1 MPRRTFDIL
10 ISVGA
15 LVLVAVFCVAGAL
28 LLWGR
33 SYTHDS
39 VSSQLAA
46 QKIFFPPANS
56 PAIAA
61 PEFAPM
67 HQYAGQQLTTG
78 PQAKVYADS
87 FIANHLK
94 EIGGGKTYAEL
105 SSQLQTD
112 KSNTQLAQ
120 TVQTMFQGETLRG
133 LLLSSYAFWT
143 LGSIAGWGA
152 LAAFIGAG
160 LLLILAVFGFIHSRR
175 VGPSEEL
182 LAPKAEALAAGPG
195 E

>member
-1 MPRRTFDIL
+1 MRRRTFDIL
-10 ISVGA
+10 VSVGGLILA
-15 LVLVAVFCVAGAL
+15 AVLVVGGL
-28 LLWGR
+28 LLVWAHN
-33 SYTHDS
+33 YTHDE

-46 QKIFFPPANS
+46 QKIYFPPANS

-67 HQYAGQQLTTG
+67 KQYAGQQLTTG

-94 EIGGGKTYAEL
+94 EIGGGQTYAQL
-105 SSQLQTD
+105 SSQLQTQPN
-112 KSNTQLAQ
+112 NTQLAK

-152 LAAFIGAG
+152 LAAFIAAG
-160 LLLILAVFGFIHSRR
+160 LLLILAVFGIVHSRR
-175 VGPSEEL
+175 VSPSEEL
-182 LAPKAEALAAGPG
+182 LAGPAPQDVAATG
-195 E
+195 

>member
-1 MPRRTFDIL
+1 MRRRAFDIL
-10 ISVGA
+10 VSVGA
-15 LVLVAVFCVAGAL
+15 LNLVAVFCVAGGL

-33 SYTHDS
+33 SYTHDQ
-39 VSSQLAA
+39 VSSELAA

-78 PQAKVYADS
+78 PQAKVYANS

-94 EIGGGKTYAEL
+94 EVANGQTYAQV
-105 SSQLQTD
+105 SGQLQQD
-112 KSNTQLAQ
+112 PNNAQLQKQTQTL
-120 TVQTMFQGETLRG
+120 FQGETLRG
-133 LLLSSYAFWT
+133 LLLSAYAFWT
-143 LGSIAGWGA
+143 LGSIAGWAA
-152 LAAFIGAG
+152 LAAFIAAG

-175 VGPSEEL
+175 VSQREEL
-182 LAPKAEALAAGPG
+182 LAPSEEAAEAA
-195 E
+195 

>member
-1 MPRRTFDIL
+1 MQRRTFDIL
-10 ISVGA
+10 ISLGA
-15 LVLVAVFCVAGAL
+15 LILVAVLCVAGGL

-33 SYTHDS
+33 SYTHDQ

-67 HQYAGQQLTTG
+67 KQYAGEQLTTG

-87 FIANHLK
+87 FIANHLQK
-94 EIGGGKTYAEL
+94 IGGGKTYAEL
-105 SSQLQTD
+105 STQLQAD
-112 KSNTQLAQ
+112 PNNTQLAK

-160 LLLILAVFGFIHSRR
+160 LLLILAIFGLIHSRR

-182 LAPKAEALAAGPG
+182 LGSPQEVPAAS
-195 E
+195 